1 MSKRPDA
8 ELLKELFEKHRQT
21 MYNIALSILHNSHDA
36 EDAVQNAFLWIIN
49 NLEKISP
56 IPCNERVFY
65 FANIIE
71 HVSINILNKKKRHP
85 LEDIDMHQE
94 INSGISVEKTSLEM
108 ITIEEIKQVIRTMSV
123 TDRLILRLYLFE
135 EKSYKEISEIA
146 GISEE
151 NARVSVH
158 RARKRLAK
166 LLKERGIDYEY

>member
-1 MSKRPDA
+1 MSERPNA
-8 ELLKELFEKHRQT
+8 KLLRELFETHRQA
-21 MYNIALSILHNSHDA
+21 MYKIALNILHNPHDA

-49 NLEKISP
+49 NLEKVSQ

-71 HVSINILNKKKRHP
+71 HTSLNILNKQKRHP
-85 LEDIDMHQE
+85 LENIDMHEE
-94 INSGISVEKTSLEM
+94 INSEIFVEKTSFER
-108 ITIEEIKQVIRTMSV
+108 ITIEEIKQVIRTMSAA
-123 TDRLILRLYLFE
+123 DRLILRLYLFE
-135 EKSYKEISEIA
+135 ERSHKEIAEIA
-146 GISEE
+146 GISEI

>member
-1 MSKRPDA
+1 MSERPDVK
-8 ELLKELFEKHRQT
+8 LLQELFETHRQM
-21 MYNIALSILHNSHDA
+21 MYNIALNILHNAHDA

-49 NLEKISP
+49 NFEKISP
-56 IPCNERVFY
+56 IPCNERAFY

-71 HVSINILNKKKRHP
+71 HISINILNKRKRHP
-85 LEDIDMHQE
+85 LEDIDMHEE
-94 INSGISVEKTSLEM
+94 INSNVSVEKTSFER
-108 ITIEEIKQVIRTMSV
+108 ITIEEIKQVIRAMSA

-135 EKSYKEISEIA
+135 EKSYKEIAEIA
-146 GISEE
+146 GISEV

>member
-1 MSKRPDA
+1 MSERPNA
-8 ELLKELFEKHRQT
+8 ELLKELFETHRQT
-21 MYNIALSILHNSHDA
+21 MYKIALSILHNSHDA

-49 NLEKISP
+49 NLEKVSS

-65 FANIIE
+65 FATVIE

-85 LEDIDMHQE
+85 LEDIE
-94 INSGISVEKTSLEM
+94 IHEEIASNISVEKTSLDR
-108 ITIEEIKQVIRTMSV
+108 ITIEEIKQVIRTMSAA
-123 TDRLILRLYLFE
+123 DRLMLRLCLFE
-135 EKSYKEISEIA
+135 ERSCKEIAEIA

-158 RARKRLAK
+158 RARKRLVK